1 MPHEMSD
8 KKDQF
13 VIADDWT
20 GNWQANVAIKITSI
34 VIWIVVVFC
43 FGFSVIYIKLETDKL
58 NTFVDL
64 TADHIAYSL
73 TQQLQEATR
82 FENQWESLILTRYF
96 TAAKLTLNN
105 QEYNYGTLK
114 KDDDVIVRDFVVPQ
128 ENGQIIDAKLYL
140 YHVPQ
145 KKLIRTVQIMTLA
158 FIGVMIF
165 IFAITIV
172 LVGSKILSK
181 PFKAIE
187 EAIQLVRKG
196 DLSIRMETHRHDEF
210 GRIAHFFNDMLDVI
224 QQDKLK
230 IEESNK
236 NLEFI
241 VQQRTLAL
249 EQVNNDLLGTLTYLK
264 QTQKQLVLSEK
275 MAVLGQIVAGVTH
288 EINTPLGAI
297 RASIGNMAFSVSESI
312 KRIPELFLY
321 LNQEKTQLFLSLLSS
336 ANQSS
341 IQLTSRERRQLRR
354 KISHQLSAS
363 FLLADEIA
371 DVLVDIGVVENYALF
386 YPLFEDE
393 KALMI
398 LRTASHLVLIQDN
411 CSNISEAVE
420 RTSKVVLAL
429 RKYSYHDDSD
439 QFVKADVNDNI
450 EIVLTLYHN
459 NLKQGIDVIRQFAE
473 IPEIDC
479 YPDELSQVWTNII
492 HNAIH
497 AMKNQGK
504 LIIATKLKLNHVVVS
519 FTDGGPGICESHI
532 KRIFD
537 PFFTTKVQ
545 GEGSGLGLD
554 ICNKII
560 KRHNGRIAVKS
571 CVGKTRFTIVLPVLQ
586 DEVLEIGELNG

>member
-241 VQQRTLAL
+241 VQQFIFLLIGVIRCYILAL
-249 EQVNNDLLGTLTYLK
+249 
-264 QTQKQLVLSEK
+264 
-275 MAVLGQIVAGVTH
+275 
-288 EINTPLGAI
+288 
-297 RASIGNMAFSVSESI
+297 
-312 KRIPELFLY
+312 
-321 LNQEKTQLFLSLLSS
+321 
-336 ANQSS
+336 
-341 IQLTSRERRQLRR
+341 
-354 KISHQLSAS
+354 
-363 FLLADEIA
+363 
-371 DVLVDIGVVENYALF
+371 
-386 YPLFEDE
+386 
-393 KALMI
+393 
-398 LRTASHLVLIQDN
+398 
-411 CSNISEAVE
+411 
-420 RTSKVVLAL
+420 
-429 RKYSYHDDSD
+429 
-439 QFVKADVNDNI
+439 
-450 EIVLTLYHN
+450 
-459 NLKQGIDVIRQFAE
+459 
-473 IPEIDC
+473 
-479 YPDELSQVWTNII
+479 
-492 HNAIH
+492 
-497 AMKNQGK
+497 
-504 LIIATKLKLNHVVVS
+504 
-519 FTDGGPGICESHI
+519 
-532 KRIFD
+532 
-537 PFFTTKVQ
+537 
-545 GEGSGLGLD
+545 
-554 ICNKII
+554 
-560 KRHNGRIAVKS
+560 
-571 CVGKTRFTIVLPVLQ
+571 
-586 DEVLEIGELNG
+586 